1 MKSFLI
7 TLLLMLFI
15 WQPIYSQQHSASRSR
30 EVYLIAKGFVG
41 VKEEGNNGGYWVS
54 RFLASC
60 KLKPGAQW
68 CAAFVNFCL
77 DSGGVKKLPFTGSG
91 LARNFATR
99 NKTIKATEVISK
111 NLELPSGTIIVWRR
125 GSTPF
130 GHAGIVESWKGKKGD
145 TIEGNTSS
153 GVKGSQH
160 DGDGVWKRRREINPT
175 SYFRITDFVVY

>member
-1 MKSFLI
+1 
-7 TLLLMLFI
+7 MLFI
-15 WQPIYSQQHSASRSR
+15 WQPIYSLQPSASRSR

-91 LARNFATR
+91 LARHFATR

-175 SYFRITDFVVY
+175 SYFRITDFIVY